1 MVMKRS
7 ALGRGL
13 DALIT
18 MDDLKT
24 SGSSSI
30 SEIELSKIQPNPEQP
45 RSVFEQESLEEL
57 AASIRSLGVIQPIT
71 LKETGAEQYV
81 RRTSLPGFFNGWT
94 YFHSGVYPYGS

>member
-24 SGSSSI
+24 GGSSSI
-30 SEIELSKIQPNPEQP
+30 NEIELSKIQPNPEQP
-45 RSVFEQESLEEL
+45 RSVFEQEALDEL
-57 AASIRSLGVIQPIT
+57 AASIRTLGVIQPIT
-71 LKETGAEQYV
+71 LKEIE
-81 RRTSLPGFFNGWT
+81 
-94 YFHSGVYPYGS
+94 

>member
-24 SGSSSI
+24 SGSI

-71 LKETGAEQYV
+71 LKETGAEQYMIFQENV
-81 RRTSLPGFFNGWT
+81 VTGLL
-94 YFHSGVYPYGS
+94 